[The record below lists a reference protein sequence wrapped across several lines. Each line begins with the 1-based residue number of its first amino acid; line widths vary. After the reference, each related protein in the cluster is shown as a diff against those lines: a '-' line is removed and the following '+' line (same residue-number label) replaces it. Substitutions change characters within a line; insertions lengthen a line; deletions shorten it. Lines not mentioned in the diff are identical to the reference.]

1 MRFYAEIIAIFD
13 WVCYDKRTRKF
24 LEGWKVARRSRN
36 RYREM
41 EKNMTKIILLDA
53 LVFILYL
60 VCASFG
66 WSVLKVITA
75 IIAIFGSL
83 LCVGW
88 LYLTGEF
95 TRRRSLW
102 MVTAFISI
110 VICVV
115 VSLVL
120 GYPAAP
126 AA

>member
-1 MRFYAEIIAIFD
+1 MA
-13 WVCYDKRTRKF
+13 KRNK
-24 LEGWKVARRSRN
+24 N

-41 EKNMTKIILLDA
+41 ESLMTKIILGDL
-53 LVFILYL
+53 LMFVLYL
-60 VCASFG
+60 VCAGLG

-95 TRRRSLW
+95 RRRRSLW
-102 MVTAFISI
+102 MVTGFICI

-115 VSLVL
+115 VSLLL
-120 GYPAAP
+120 GYPCP
-126 AA
+126 PPTI

>member
-1 MRFYAEIIAIFD
+1 
-13 WVCYDKRTRKF
+13 
-24 LEGWKVARRSRN
+24 VAKRN

-41 EKNMTKIILLDA
+41 ENLMTKILLGDA
-53 LVFILYL
+53 LVFLLYL
-60 VCASFG
+60 LCAGKG
-66 WSVLKVITA
+66 WIIFKVISA

-102 MVTAFISI
+102 MVTAFICI

-115 VSLVL
+115 VSVLL
-120 GYPAAP
+120 GYPAP
-126 AA
+126 PPTV

>member
-1 MRFYAEIIAIFD
+1 MA
-13 WVCYDKRTRKF
+13 K
-24 LEGWKVARRSRN
+24 RN

-41 EKNMTKIILLDA
+41 ESMMTKIILADT

-60 VCASFG
+60 VCAGFG
-66 WSVLKVITA
+66 WSVLKVVTA

-102 MVTAFISI
+102 MVSAFIAI
-110 VICVV
+110 VICVA
-115 VSLVL
+115 VSLLL
-120 GYPAAP
+120 GYPGPCPTA
-126 AA
+126 